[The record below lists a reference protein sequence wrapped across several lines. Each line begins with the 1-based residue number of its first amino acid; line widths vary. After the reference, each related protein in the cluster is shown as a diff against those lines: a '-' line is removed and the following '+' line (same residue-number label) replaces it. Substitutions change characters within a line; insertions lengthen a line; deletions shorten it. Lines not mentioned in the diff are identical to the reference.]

1 MDTFRRTE
9 GISSAGV
16 MWVQK
21 STELIILIR
30 HNLCLAAAECWK
42 QNIHGMELTFVGSGN
57 NQGHDKFVDDRRC
70 DDWLRLK
77 RKTKTRWMNT
87 NNESGLMLIT
97 FRCQCSVPAW
107 QWHMARTGCPPGLA
121 AALQCLVCDI
131 WGRGRHASDTSRSPH
146 QPQSAGARQLARLR
160 QQNSRSSRA
169 VDTAAARGPTN
180 QPLKPRY
187 PQSGGSECSVAG
199 KLSLKDVLDGA
210 NYLMLRVQTV
220 TISIILTLKF

>member
-1 MDTFRRTE
+1 MKLKWLDTFRRTE

-42 QNIHGMELTFVGSGN
+42 QNIHGMELFFFWRGN
-57 NQGHDKFVDDRRC
+57 NRVDWRWTMRWLTLKFERE
-70 DDWLRLK
+70 
-77 RKTKTRWMNT
+77 TKTRWMNT

-97 FRCQCSVPAW
+97 FHWQCTSAVFQRDSDTWPGQGGRLAW
-107 QWHMARTGCPPGLA
+107 LP

-169 VDTAAARGPTN
+169 ADTAGARGPTN
-180 QPLKPRY
+180 QPPLKPRY
-187 PQSGGSECSVAG
+187 FQSGGSERCRERSWLEGV
-199 KLSLKDVLDGA
+199 
-210 NYLMLRVQTV
+210 
-220 TISIILTLKF
+220 